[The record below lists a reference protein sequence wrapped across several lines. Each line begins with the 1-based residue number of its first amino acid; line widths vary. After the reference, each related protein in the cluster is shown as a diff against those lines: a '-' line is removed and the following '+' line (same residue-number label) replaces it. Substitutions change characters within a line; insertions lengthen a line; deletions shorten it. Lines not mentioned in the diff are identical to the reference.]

1 MIEKQ
6 WFRRGR
12 SGPAWG
18 CCAGVVVAVGAMTL
32 SGTVAANAQS
42 LTPPTL
48 SPTVVVVQAA
58 VTIPPT
64 LPLTPAP
71 PGSLSA
77 PTTAASATVTTKPV
91 GAVSRY
97 SDPLSDM
104 ASAALDALR
113 NGSAGGTTQ
122 SFSAVPP
129 GAVATA
135 PVTLVRA
142 APSAQPSASATVA
155 ATGDT
160 PWSAVVID
168 TAQLSEYLSGVAVSM
183 PINPSV
189 SAALAAL
196 PTEPSARYSATLHA
210 LAVIVA
216 ARTKVDV
223 AGLEAAWARTEP
235 RRMRTILTA
244 MAQVGTM
251 YRSAGNQP
259 GGFDCSGLTSYAW
272 AQAGVK
278 IPRTSGDQ
286 INAAALRSPDQ
297 VQPGDI
303 VWHPGHVGLTLG
315 YGDAMVDS
323 PQTGRP
329 VEVTRWGRAQRWG
342 SPV

>member
-1 MIEKQ
+1 M
-6 WFRRGR
+6 
-12 SGPAWG
+12 
-18 CCAGVVVAVGAMTL
+18 AVGALALTL
-32 SGTVAANAQS
+32 SGSVSANAQS

-48 SPTVVVVQAA
+48 SPTVVIVQAA

-64 LPLTPAP
+64 LPPAPP

-77 PTTAASATVTTKPV
+77 ATTASATVTTKPL

-113 NGSAGGTTQ
+113 NGNSGGATQ
-122 SFSAVPP
+122 SFSAVQP

-135 PVTLVRA
+135 PVTLGRA
-142 APSAQPSASATVA
+142 APPAQASVSATGSA
-155 ATGDT
+155 ASSATADT

-168 TAQLSEYLSGVAVSM
+168 TAQLSEYLSGVAIAV
-183 PINPSV
+183 PISPTV

-196 PTEPSARYSATLHA
+196 PTEPNARYSATLHA

-223 AGLEAAWARTEP
+223 AGLEAVWARTEP

-251 YRSAGNQP
+251 YRAAGNQP

-278 IPRTSGDQ
+278 IPRVSGDQ
-286 INAAALRSPDQ
+286 INSAALRTPDQ
-297 VQPGDI
+297 VQPGDL
-303 VWHPGHVGLTLG
+303 VWHPGHIGLSLG
-315 YGDAMVDS
+315 YGDAMVHS
-323 PQTGRP
+323 PQTGKA

>member
-1 MIEKQ
+1 
-6 WFRRGR
+6 
-12 SGPAWG
+12 
-18 CCAGVVVAVGAMTL
+18 MTL

-64 LPLTPAP
+64 LPPTPAP

-113 NGSAGGTTQ
+113 NGNSGGATQ
-122 SFSAVPP
+122 SFSAVQP

-135 PVTLVRA
+135 SVTLGRA
-142 APSAQPSASATVA
+142 APPAQASVSATGSA
-155 ATGDT
+155 ASSATADT

-168 TAQLSEYLSGVAVSM
+168 TAQLSEYLSGVAIAV
-183 PINPSV
+183 PISPTV

-196 PTEPSARYSATLHA
+196 PTEPNARYSATLHA

-223 AGLEAAWARTEP
+223 AGLEAVWARTEP
-235 RRMRTILTA
+235 RRMRTVLTA

-251 YRSAGNQP
+251 YRAAGNQP

-272 AQAGVK
+272 AQGGVK
-278 IPRTSGDQ
+278 IQRISGDQ
-286 INAAALRSPDQ
+286 INAAALRTPDQ
-297 VQPGDI
+297 VQPGDL
-303 VWHPGHVGLTLG
+303 VWHPGHIGLSLG
-315 YGDAMVDS
+315 YGDAMVHS
-323 PQTGRP
+323 PQTGKA